1 MARLVDG
8 PIDAGAL
15 LEAFCKGRTD
25 VGAVVSFTGL
35 CRAATDGRAVETL
48 TLDAWR
54 GFTEDAMTALEDEAR
69 ARFDLRDLI
78 AVHRW
83 GEVRPGEAIVFV
95 AAAAAHR
102 RTAFHAADY
111 LMDQLKTR
119 APLWKREDGPDGRRW
134 IEARPADH
142 ADAARWNT
150 TETT

>member
-8 PIDAGAL
+8 AIDPAVL
-15 LEAFCKGRTD
+15 LAAFCEGRTD

-54 GFTEDAMTALEDEAR
+54 GFTEETMTALEDEAQ
-69 ARFDLRDLI
+69 ARFDLLDLI

-102 RTAFHAADY
+102 RTAFDAADF

-134 IEARPADH
+134 IEARVSDH

-150 TETT
+150 ETDG